1 MHESS
6 RVTLTYTYNDLRTTA
21 TKKMIWT
28 IEVNSADCRRENI
41 TPYGPVM
48 NDSDKQMPLL
58 YQEILATECFEK
70 LVARE
75 TFCS

>member
-1 MHESS
+1 
-6 RVTLTYTYNDLRTTA
+6 
-21 TKKMIWT
+21 MIWT